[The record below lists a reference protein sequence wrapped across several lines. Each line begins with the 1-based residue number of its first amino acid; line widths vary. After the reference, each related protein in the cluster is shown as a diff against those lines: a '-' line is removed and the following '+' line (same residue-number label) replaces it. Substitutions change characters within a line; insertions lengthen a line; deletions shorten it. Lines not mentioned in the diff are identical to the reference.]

1 MTPERSHR
9 HRRRGGVV
17 QCSCGAGEPT
27 IQRISWECSK
37 YAVQRTPVISHV
49 LSDLCFG
56 SSQHA
61 HSPRRHHHRTDERIV
76 AVWQAHITEW
86 TEEAEAAFV
95 ARDAPH
101 RDRSEAQ
108 ALPGIVS
115 NAARSSAP
123 DAPGSP
129 VQAVILQDQLLPVPR
144 NGHIIKLLDAGGAFC
159 QRCGKST
166 ARMKHLKLKILSKA
180 CKFQHLPPEK

>member
-86 TEEAEAAFV
+86 TEEAEVAFV

-123 DAPGSP
+123 DAPWQPRSSRHSPGSAASCSKKRP
-129 VQAVILQDQLLPVPR
+129 HNQAAGRWRCILPTLRQV
-144 NGHIIKLLDAGGAFC
+144 HSAHEA
-159 QRCGKST
+159 
-166 ARMKHLKLKILSKA
+166 LKA
-180 CKFQHLPPEK
+180 